1 MKKLICILLCALLVS
16 AAFSGCS
23 KKESPEEETQTS
35 EATTE
40 AVTEP
45 DLDLSQ
51 MSGTAIYSE
60 VYNIMS
66 EPQKYVGKIIKIK
79 GNFQIYEDVQQ
90 NEGFVQQQKIFY
102 ACVIPDATACC
113 QQGIEFV
120 PAKAMNYPS
129 DFPQLGTE
137 IIVSGKFTPY
147 TDNGQ
152 QYYTLMNSDF
162 QLA

>member
-1 MKKLICILLCALLVS
+1 MKKLICLLLCLISVVS
-16 AAFSGCS
+16 AFSACS
-23 KKESPEEETQTS
+23 KKEEEPE
-35 EATTE
+35 TTT
-40 AVTEP
+40 VTTTAAALP
-45 DLDLSQ
+45 VDLDLSR

-66 EPQKYVGKIIKIK
+66 EPQKYVGKVIKIK

-90 NEGFVQQQKIFY
+90 NEGGFAQQKKIFY

-120 PAKAMNYPS
+120 PAKTMNYPA
-129 DFPQLGTE
+129 DFPPLETE

-152 QYYTLMNSDF
+152 KYYTLLNSTFDI
-162 QLA
+162 A